1 MVAVATPNS
10 TTVSNAGRV
19 GTKTL
24 TSSTTS
30 TQLDNNHHHHTIIV
44 RSDSKNSSD
53 DNDVL
58 FDRKIEIAS
67 EGLISCYYRCF
78 YKMPLKKCSDFSCL
92 RHIHEIR
99 NKSIKQLQKR
109 SHPKTI

>member
-19 GTKTL
+19 ETKTL

-58 FDRKIEIAS
+58 FDIKIEIAS
-67 EGLISCYYRCF
+67 EGLISCNYRCF
-78 YKMPLKKCSDFSCL
+78 YKMQKSSKNYLDFQ
-92 RHIHEIR
+92 
-99 NKSIKQLQKR
+99 SIMVKLY
-109 SHPKTI
+109 